1 MLFWRWSENT
11 YGPVSFDFSKT
22 GGFSTTAC
30 GLLSEDEFRAPN
42 VQRQGI
48 FKQRKNRTKL
58 SRERGGGGG
67 GGWKVLMPIELYSVF
82 T

>member
-67 GGWKVLMPIELYSVF
+67 GWKVLMPIELYSVF